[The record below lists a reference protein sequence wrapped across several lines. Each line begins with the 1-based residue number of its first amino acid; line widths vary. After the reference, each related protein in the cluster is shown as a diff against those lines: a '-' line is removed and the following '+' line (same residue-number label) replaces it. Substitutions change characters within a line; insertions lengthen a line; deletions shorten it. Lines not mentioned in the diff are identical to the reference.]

1 MDKEN
6 LEILVGLLGLLRGL
20 KWAFWNYHW
29 LSKGKISYADH
40 LLFER
45 LYSTQIDE
53 QIDTLA
59 EKIVAYDSFILKSP
73 VMRTAFNRFLDTQH
87 LEGNSL
93 AQSAYNLEKVFQAAL
108 NNTYQKLKQAGVLS
122 LGMDDYLMATA
133 NERETVLYLLK
144 QRLSS

>member
-1 MDKEN
+1 MKDIE
-6 LEILVGLLGLLRGL
+6 LETLVGLLGLLRGL

-29 LSKGKISYADH
+29 LSKGKVSYADH

-59 EKIVAYDSFILKSP
+59 EKIVAYNSNILKSP
-73 VMRTAFNRFLDTQH
+73 IMRSAFNRFLDTQS
-87 LEGNSL
+87 LETKSL
-93 AQSAYNLEKVFQAAL
+93 VQSAFDLETRFQLAL
-108 NNTYQKLKQAGVLS
+108 KNTYTMLKEANELS

-144 QRLSS
+144 QRLQ